1 MKKTLVAIAALAA
14 FGAQAQSSVQITG
27 YADRGYTDLKSSK
40 AVDST
45 KTLGSSA
52 GTTRIEFRGTEDVG
66 GGNKV
71 GFFVETDW
79 SELGGASQSSALKT
93 TSQSAGFAN
102 GESFV
107 SFATADKGILKLGA
121 VNSLTFANA
130 TGVASPAF
138 STGVGSAYST
148 KFTTSNGISTGA
160 DGYGG
165 QPQLQ
170 TTSATAASTGSRSIR
185 TANTVNYVSP
195 AFMGFTA
202 GAAFAAKNNNAT
214 ANSGNGN
221 TVGSK
226 EYGIRYTQG
235 PIDAA
240 YTSIKYTVGS
250 NGINE
255 YTLTLGAAGTA
266 ASTTGTDAVVVANNP
281 LYASAKALA
290 GGLTNT
296 VNTLGATY
304 ATPVAGLKL
313 HGGLT
318 TSSSSNDLSKSTATQ
333 YGATYTTGAFDLM
346 AQTIKVDDKSTTDA
360 DRSNLAFGVNYNFS
374 KTSRLY
380 FRNEHI
386 QYVTN
391 KAVYAGSDIKRT
403 AVGISTSF

>member
-27 YADRGYTDLKSSK
+27 YADRGYTELKSSD
-40 AVDST
+40 ATAST

-79 SELGGASQSSALKT
+79 SELGGASQTAALKA

-107 SFATADKGILKLGA
+107 SFATANTGTLKLGA

-148 KFTTSNGISTGA
+148 KFATSNGISTGA

-165 QPQLQ
+165 QPQLA

-195 AFMGFTA
+195 AFMGFTV
-202 GAAFAAKNNNAT
+202 GAAFAAKNNNVS

-221 TVGSK
+221 TVGSQ

-255 YTLTLGAAGTA
+255 YTLTLTGVTSQPGT
-266 ASTTGTDAVVVANNP
+266 
-281 LYASAKALA
+281 AKALT

-296 VNTLGATY
+296 VNTLGASY
-304 ATPVAGLKL
+304 ATPLAGLKL

-346 AQTIKVDDKSTTDA
+346 AQTIKVDDKSTTNA

-386 QYVTN
+386 QYATN
-391 KAVYAGSDIKRT
+391 QAFYAGNDIKRT
-403 AVGISTSF
+403 AVGISTAF